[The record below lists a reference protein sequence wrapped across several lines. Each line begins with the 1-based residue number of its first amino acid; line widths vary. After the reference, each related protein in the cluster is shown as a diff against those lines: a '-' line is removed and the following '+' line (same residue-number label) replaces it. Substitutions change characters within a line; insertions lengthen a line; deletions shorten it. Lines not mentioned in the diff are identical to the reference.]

1 CKRGAGGDLNKPID
15 VIDWQRFS
23 PGNNAVMDSAGMKMS
38 HYVNNMRELPNGN
51 SRVKQDY
58 LPERRI

>member
-1 CKRGAGGDLNKPID
+1 MDLNKPID

-23 PGNNAVMDSAGMKMS
+23 PGNNAVMDFAGMKMS